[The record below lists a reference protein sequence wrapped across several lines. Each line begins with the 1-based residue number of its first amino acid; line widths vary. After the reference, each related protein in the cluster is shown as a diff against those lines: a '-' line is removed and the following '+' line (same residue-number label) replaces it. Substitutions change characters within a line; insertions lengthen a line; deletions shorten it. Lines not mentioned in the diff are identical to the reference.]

1 MWSNPSK
8 QAPLDYIRVRG
19 RRVDISLPTIRR
31 FLYGADTDAT
41 RDLLTPEFDYR
52 WKLIKEGHFQ
62 RNVGLRETTQRW
74 IAHHISVDGEGAYW
88 VLEPKGV
95 IKKVNLTF
103 TDKFIWLLVCHCLSP
118 TAADNIVTWDKKVF
132 VAALVAGFDVD
143 IPRLFL
149 AVIHERAFKAT
160 TTYPFHCL
168 IFELCRS
175 VGVPIWHIDVLRIPT
190 GTVDIDLIQ
199 DKANETAPHRGPRV

>member
-88 VLEPKGV
+88 VLKPRGV
-95 IKKVNLTF
+95 IKNDNLTF
-103 TDKFIWLLVCHCLSP
+103 TTK
-118 TAADNIVTWDKKVF
+118 
-132 VAALVAGFDVD
+132 
-143 IPRLFL
+143 
-149 AVIHERAFKAT
+149 
-160 TTYPFHCL
+160 L
-168 IFELCRS
+168 I
-175 VGVPIWHIDVLRIPT
+175 
-190 GTVDIDLIQ
+190 
-199 DKANETAPHRGPRV
+199 